1 MDIKKTFGTNRKA
14 EVDGVWVDLGD
25 GARIK
30 VARETSVR
38 YRERLRDVLRP
49 YRGAMNVG
57 AINDEQSHKLLAKAA
72 AGTLLL
78 DWEGFTSDGKAL
90 PFTAEAAEQSMV
102 DQPDFYNAVMGYAR
116 EATLYREVYEADE
129 QKNSLPG
136 SSGS

>member
-14 EVDGVWVDLGD
+14 EADGVWVDLGD

-49 YRGAMNVG
+49 HRGAMNVG

-72 AGTLLL
+72 AGTMLL
-78 DWEGFTSDGKAL
+78 DWEGITSDGKPV
-90 PFTAEAAEQSMV
+90 PFTVEAAEQLMV
-102 DQPDFYNAVMGYAR
+102 DLPDFYNAVANFAK
-116 EATLYREVYEADE
+116 EAALYREVYEADE
-129 QKNSLPG
+129 QKNSQPG